1 VEEVVPEEKER
12 LENRILDLIREHPEG
27 VRLTTIADTVC
38 EARIKVGNVT
48 RMLIDEGKIGKEGL
62 LYFPV

>member
-1 VEEVVPEEKER
+1 
-12 LENRILDLIREHPEG
+12 LDLIREHPEG